1 MSSVQLHGRRLA
13 LSIAAFLGVGLAVL
27 AAAALLLN
35 DGGGDPSPANPGPS
49 PSATSPAPAGTRTTD
64 VTIPAGATRADTLRE
79 LQRQTGITV
88 TIPWLPEGAEVTGA
102 RATVT
107 CLPTCT
113 ETAQLSV
120 RGPGAPFEL
129 EQLNRPTSTSA
140 GLAVPGAPPGFA
152 FSRGEGAPGFVTW
165 TLTNATH
172 TYTLDTTPA
181 QSLEPATVLR
191 ILLGMAGA
199 AP

>member
-35 DGGGDPSPANPGPS
+35 DGGGDPTPANRGPS

-64 VTIPAGATRADTLRE
+64 VTIP
-79 LQRQTGITV
+79 
-88 TIPWLPEGAEVTGA
+88 WLPEGAEVTGV

-107 CLPTCT
+107 CLPACT

>member
-1 MSSVQLHGRRLA
+1 MSSVQLRGRKLA

-35 DGGGDPSPANPGPS
+35 DGGGDPTPANRGPSPSANPGPS
-49 PSATSPAPAGTRTTD
+49 PSATSPTPAGTRTTTD
-64 VTIPAGATRADTLRE
+64 VTIPAGATHADTLRE

-88 TIPWLPEGAEVTGA
+88 TIPWLPDGAEVTGV

-120 RGPGAPFEL
+120 RGPGSSFEL
-129 EQLNRPTSTSA
+129 EQLNRPTSTSG
-140 GLAVPGAPPGFA
+140 GLAIPGAPPSLNDVVLIVQTA
-152 FSRGEGAPGFVTW
+152 ATSPAASSR
-165 TLTNATH
+165 
-172 TYTLDTTPA
+172 
-181 QSLEPATVLR
+181 
-191 ILLGMAGA
+191 
-199 AP
+199 

>member
-1 MSSVQLHGRRLA
+1 MQLHGRKLA

-27 AAAALLLN
+27 AAAALLL
-35 DGGGDPSPANPGPS
+35 DGDDDGEPSHANPGPS
-49 PSATSPAPAGTRTTD
+49 PTTSPAPAGTRTTTD

-79 LQRQTGITV
+79 RPRQTGLTV
-88 TIPWLPEGAEVTGA
+88 TIPWLPDGAEVTGV

-120 RGPGAPFEL
+120 RGPGSSFEL
-129 EQLNRPTSTSA
+129 EQLNRPTSTSG
-140 GLAVPGAPPGFA
+140 GLAIPGAPPGFA

-172 TYTLDTTPA
+172 TYTLDTTPG
-181 QSLEPATVLR
+181 QTLEPATALR
-191 ILLGMAGA
+191 ILLGMAR
-199 AP
+199 

>member
-1 MSSVQLHGRRLA
+1 MSSVQLRGRKLA

-35 DGGGDPSPANPGPS
+35 DGGGDPTPANPGPS
-49 PSATSPAPAGTRTTD
+49 ATSPTPAGTRTTTD
-64 VTIPAGATRADTLRE
+64 VSIPAGATRADTLRE

-88 TIPWLPEGAEVTGA
+88 TIPWLPEGAEVTGV

-107 CLPTCT
+107 CLPACT

-120 RGPGAPFEL
+120 RGPGASFEL

-140 GLAVPGAPPGFA
+140 GLAVAGAPPGFA

-172 TYTLDTTPA
+172 TYTLDTTPG
-181 QSLEPATVLR
+181 QTLEPATALR
-191 ILLGMAGA
+191 ILLGMAR
-199 AP
+199 

>member
-1 MSSVQLHGRRLA
+1 MSSVQLRGRKLA

-35 DGGGDPSPANPGPS
+35 DGGGDPTPPTP
-49 PSATSPAPAGTRTTD
+49 PLRHVPPPAGTRTTTD
-64 VTIPAGATRADTLRE
+64 VSIPAGATRADTLRE

-88 TIPWLPEGAEVTGA
+88 TIPWLPDGAEVTGV

-120 RGPGAPFEL
+120 RGPGSSFEL
-129 EQLNRPTSTSA
+129 EQLNRPTSTSG
-140 GLAVPGAPPGFA
+140 GLAIPGAPPGVA

-172 TYTLDTTPA
+172 TYTLDTTPG
-181 QSLEPATVLR
+181 QTLEPATALR
-191 ILLGMAGA
+191 ILLGMAR
-199 AP
+199 